1 VEPPG
6 APRPP
11 LWFGWGPVMGEREA
25 GAFFSAA
32 AQELAVAAG
41 ELRPGARGWRAAQQA
56 AARHLAVPRPE
67 LDGHSLLE
75 MVAAERVGERARS
88 RGEARRRL
96 VEPVLPRLA
105 GGPLLPMPFP
115 AGAEGALAPLR
126 WLLARA
132 GEGRALR

>member
-1 VEPPG
+1 
-6 APRPP
+6 
-11 LWFGWGPVMGEREA
+11 MGEREA
-25 GAFFSAA
+25 GAIFSVAA

-56 AARHLAVPRPE
+56 AARRHLAVPRPE

-132 GEGRALR
+132 GEGRASR